1 MKSAFSGSPEG
12 STLFRAAPCDHR
24 PAEAGFT
31 LVEVLVALGILA
43 IALAAIGSLIAT
55 NVRGTRSIDAHLT
68 LVESGRAI
76 MTGLPDRN
84 ELAPGNFS
92 GVMGDQRWRADV
104 VPFNAPN
111 VDPRQQATPW
121 IPQRVVVRVQSP
133 SGLILQ
139 LETIKLRRRGG

>member
-1 MKSAFSGSPEG
+1 MKSAFNGSPEG
-12 STLFRAAPCDHR
+12 STLFRAPPCEPR

-55 NVRGTRSIDAHLT
+55 NVRGTQSIDTHLT
-68 LVESGRAI
+68 LVETGRAI

-84 ELAPGNFS
+84 ELALGNFS
-92 GVMGDQRWRADV
+92 GAIGDQRWRADV
-104 VPFNAPN
+104 VPFIAPN
-111 VDPRQQATPW
+111 VDPRQVTPW
-121 IPQRVVVRVQSP
+121 IPQRVVVRMQSP
-133 SGLILQ
+133 SGLIFQ

>member
-1 MKSAFSGSPEG
+1 
-12 STLFRAAPCDHR
+12 
-24 PAEAGFT
+24 
-31 LVEVLVALGILA
+31 VLVALGILA
-43 IALAAIGSLIAT
+43 VALAAIGSLIAT
-55 NVRGTRSIDAHLT
+55 NVRGTQSIDTHVT
-68 LVESGRAI
+68 LVETGRAI

-111 VDPRQQATPW
+111 VDPLQQATPW